1 MEPRINAS
9 LNDNAEFSFKA
20 IFFGDKVMKIKLK
33 NGDIDLENGSDCYA
47 AALKISDGLARNAV
61 AAKVNGVLCDLSAK
75 LADGDSLEI
84 VTLKDKEGLD
94 VYRHTCSHVLA
105 QAVKNIFPT
114 CSLAI
119 GPVIENGFY
128 YDIDFKT
135 PITQDDLA
143 KIESEM
149 LKIIKA
155 NTVIERFELPR
166 EEAIELMRGFDERY
180 KVELIEELPAD
191 AKISFYRQGKF
202 TDLCRGPHL
211 PSTGKI
217 KAFKLTSLT
226 GAYWRGNEKNKM
238 LTRIYGTAFEKKSQL
253 EEYLIASEEAKKRD
267 HNKLGRDLGIF
278 MTSDV
283 IGQGLPILMPKGA
296 KILQILTRFVED
308 EEARRGFMITKTPNM
323 AKSDLYKISGHWS
336 HYRDKM
342 FILGEIDEHG
352 ESPKG
357 EEIMALRPMTCPFQ
371 YQIFK
376 NGLKSYRDLPCRY
389 SETATLYRKEASGE
403 MHGLIRVRQFTLS
416 DGHIICTKEQVEEE
430 FKRCLDLSYFILDAL
445 GMREDVS
452 FRFSKRGKSKSDKYI
467 DNDEAWNN
475 TEAMMKVILDD
486 LGLDYVEADD
496 EAAFYGPKLDVQT
509 KNVYGKEDTLITI
522 QIDFAAGESFDMQYV
537 DVDGVKRH
545 PYVVHRSSIG
555 CYERTL
561 AMLVEKYA
569 GAFPLWMCPTQVKIL
584 PITDR
589 TLDYA
594 NEAAQK
600 LSDAGIRCEVDKRNE
615 KIGYKIR
622 EAKLEKIPYVLV
634 VGDKEAADGTVNVN
648 MRGTEDKTTLTLEE
662 FIAKVVEE
670 DRKKIIF

>member
-1 MEPRINAS
+1 MNI
-9 LNDNAEFSFKA
+9 L
-20 IFFGDKVMKIKLK
+20 LK
-33 NGDIDLENGSDCYA
+33 NGSIQLDEGASCAD
-47 AALKISDGLARNAV
+47 AALKISESLSRSAV
-61 AAKVNGVLCDLSAK
+61 AAKINGKLCDLSCG
-75 LADGDSLEI
+75 LSDGDNLEI

-94 VYRHTCSHVLA
+94 VYRHTCAHVLA
-105 QAVKNIFPT
+105 QAVKNIYPT
-114 CSLAI
+114 CNLAI
-119 GPVIENGFY
+119 GPVIDNGFY

-135 PITQDDLA
+135 PITQEDFV

-149 LKIIKA
+149 LKIIKT
-155 NTVIERFELPR
+155 NTPIERFELPR
-166 EEAIELMRGFDERY
+166 AEALKLMKKYKEKYKIELIND
-180 KVELIEELPAD
+180 LPAD
-191 AKISFYRQGKF
+191 SVISFYKQGTF

-253 EEYLIASEEAKKRD
+253 EEYLAAAEEAKKRD

-283 IGQGLPILMPKGA
+283 VGQGLPILMPKGA

-308 EEARRGFMITKTPNM
+308 EEAKRGFMITKTPNM
-323 AKSDLYKISGHWS
+323 AKSDLYKISGHWV

-342 FILGEIDEHG
+342 FILGEIDGQG
-352 ESPKG
+352 ESLKG

-389 SETATLYRKEASGE
+389 SETATEFRKEASGE

-416 DGHIICTKEQVEEE
+416 DGHIICTKEQIEDE
-430 FKRCLDLSYFILDAL
+430 FKRCLDLSYYILDAL
-445 GMREDVS
+445 GMRDDVT

-475 TEAMMKVILDD
+475 TEAMMKFILDD
-486 LGLDYVEADD
+486 IGINYVEADD
-496 EAAFYGPKLDVQT
+496 EAAFYGPKLDIQI
-509 KNVYGKEDTLITI
+509 KNVHGKEDTLITI
-522 QIDFAAGESFDMQYV
+522 QIDFAAGESFEMQYI
-537 DVDGVKRH
+537 DVDGTKQF
-545 PYVVHRSSIG
+545 PYVIHRSSIG

-561 AMLVEKYA
+561 AFLIEKYA
-569 GAFPLWMCPTQVKIL
+569 GAFPLWMCPVQVKIL

-589 TLDYA
+589 TLGYA
-594 NEAAQK
+594 KQVAEK
-600 LSDAGIRCEVDKRNE
+600 LMLEGIRCEVDTRNE

-622 EAKLEKIPYVLV
+622 EAKLEKTPYVLV
-634 VGDKEAADGTVNVN
+634 VGDKEAEDGSVNVN
-648 MRGTEDKTTLTLEE
+648 KRGVEEKYTVSADE

-670 DRKKIIF
+670 NSKKIIF

>member
-1 MEPRINAS
+1 ME
-9 LNDNAEFSFKA
+9 
-20 IFFGDKVMKIKLK
+20 IKLK
-33 NGDIDLENGSDCYA
+33 NCNVVSLEDGATCADA
-47 AALKISDGLARNAV
+47 AHAISEGLARSAV
-61 AAKVNGVLCDLSAK
+61 AAKVNGNLCDLSTK

-84 VTLKDKEGLD
+84 ITLKDKEGLD
-94 VYRHTCSHVLA
+94 VYRHTCAHVLA
-105 QAVKNIFPT
+105 QAIKNIYPT
-114 CSLAI
+114 CNLAI
-119 GPVIENGFY
+119 GPVIDNGFY
-128 YDIDFKT
+128 YDIDFQT
-135 PITQDDLA
+135 PITQDDFA
-143 KIESEM
+143 KIEGEM
-149 LKIIKA
+149 QKIISA
-155 NTVIERFELPR
+155 NTPIERFELPR
-166 EEAIELMRGFDERY
+166 AEALKLMKKYKEKYKIELIND
-180 KVELIEELPAD
+180 LPED
-191 AKISFYRQGKF
+191 AVISFYKQGTF

-253 EEYLIASEEAKKRD
+253 EEYLVAAEEAKKRD
-267 HNKLGRDLGIF
+267 HNKIGRDLGIF

-283 IGQGLPILMPKGA
+283 VGQGLPILMPKGA

-308 EEARRGFMITKTPNM
+308 EEAKRGFMVTKTPNM
-323 AKSDLYKISGHWS
+323 AKSDLYKISGHWA

-342 FILGEIDEHG
+342 FILGEVDEHG
-352 ESPKG
+352 ESKNG

-389 SETATLYRKEASGE
+389 SETATEFRKEASGE

-416 DGHIICTKEQVEEE
+416 DGHIICTKEQIEDE
-430 FKRCLDLSYFILDAL
+430 FKRCLDLSYYILDAL
-445 GMREDVS
+445 GMRDDVT

-475 TEAMMKVILDD
+475 TESMMKTILDD
-486 LGLDYVEADD
+486 IGINYVEADD
-496 EAAFYGPKLDVQT
+496 EAAFYGPKLDVQI
-509 KNVYGKEDTLITI
+509 KNVHGKEDTLITI
-522 QIDFAAGESFDMQYV
+522 QIDFAAGESFEMQYI
-537 DVDGVKRH
+537 DVDGTKQY
-545 PYVVHRSSIG
+545 PYVIHRSSIG

-561 AMLVEKYA
+561 AFLIEKYA

-589 TLDYA
+589 TLTYA
-594 NEAAQK
+594 KQVAEK
-600 LSDAGIRCEVDKRNE
+600 LTYKGIRCEVDSRNE

-634 VGDKEAADGTVNVN
+634 VGDKEAEEGTVNVN
-648 MRGTEDKTTLTLEE
+648 KRGVEEKSTVSVDE
-662 FIAKVVEE
+662 FISKVVEE
-670 DRKKIIF
+670 SEKKTIF